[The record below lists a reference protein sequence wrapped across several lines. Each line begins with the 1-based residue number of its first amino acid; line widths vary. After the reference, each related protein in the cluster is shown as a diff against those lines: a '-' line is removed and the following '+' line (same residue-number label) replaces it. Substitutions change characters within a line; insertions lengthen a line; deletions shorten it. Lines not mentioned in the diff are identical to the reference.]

1 MRYLAP
7 IMFTLPLLAAC
18 GLTSP
23 FSRAPQATS
32 VAIQTPDADSPRPA
46 SRPVSGQPL
55 GTGGARS
62 ADTLDGT
69 SDAQRA
75 AALAP
80 PTGGGAELGQTLAA
94 LGNPS
99 EQGFW
104 LRTGL
109 VDRVRSGR
117 VSVAGGASVAVELRP
132 SGQAAGAGSQLSL
145 AAFRALNLPLTQ
157 LVTVQVTAE

>member
-1 MRYLAP
+1 MKYAV
-7 IMFTLPLLAAC
+7 PLLFIFPVLAAC

-23 FSRAPQATS
+23 FSRAPTAAA
-32 VAIQTPDADSPRPA
+32 VAVQTPDGDTTRPQN
-46 SRPVSGQPL
+46 RPVAGQVL

-62 ADTLDGT
+62 ADALDRT

-80 PTGGGAELGQTLAA
+80 PATGGAALGETLAA
-94 LGNPS
+94 LGSPS

-117 VSVAGGASVAVELRP
+117 VSVPGGGSVAVELRP
-132 SGQAAGAGSQLSL
+132 SGQPVGAGSQLSL

-157 LVTVQVTAE
+157 LVTLTVAAE